1 MPAPL
6 SPDLSS
12 SQTSIAALV
21 LAAGKSTRMKSK
33 TPKTLHKLLGK
44 PIVHFLLEAVQ
55 EAGVERTILIV
66 GHQADAVKSLVG
78 PEYEYVL
85 QEEQLGTGHAVIM
98 AEPLLGDWQGA
109 VLVVPGDAPLIT
121 ASVLRELI
129 ERHNTRQAS
138 ATLLTAVLEDA
149 GSYGR
154 ILRSSNSES
163 VVGIV
168 EAKDASSDELKIKEI
183 NTSVYLFDSQALF
196 AALKT
201 IRPANAQGEYY
212 LTDVISKFVQDGL
225 TVEALISSDPDIGRG
240 INTRI
245 ELVELS
251 AILRDRV
258 QRELMLSG
266 VTIIDPATTHIDAG
280 VQIGQDSIIH
290 PFTILSGVTDIGEDC
305 EIGPG
310 ARITDSRIG
319 NGVSIKDSFVVA
331 SEVGDG
337 TRIGPFA
344 NLRPGSIVGKNVK
357 IGDFIELK
365 GTEVAD
371 NVSVG
376 HFAYLGDASVGSGT
390 NVGAGVITCNWDGA
404 TKSKTTIGSNVFLGS
419 NTTLVAP
426 VSVGDGAF
434 TAAGSIITENVPE
447 DALAIGRAR
456 QVNKENWARERA
468 EKKRAERSNGH

>member
-6 SPDLSS
+6 SPDQPM
-12 SQTSIAALV
+12 SQTPIAALV

-44 PIVHFLLEAVQ
+44 PIIHFLLEAVQ
-55 EAGVERTILIV
+55 EAGVERTILVV
-66 GHQADAVKSLVG
+66 GHQADAVKELVG

-98 AEPLLGDWQGA
+98 AEPLLGDWKGA

-121 ASVLRELI
+121 AGVLRELI
-129 ERHNTRQAS
+129 QRHTSS
-138 ATLLTAVLEDA
+138 AAAATVLTAVLDDA

-154 ILRSSNSES
+154 IVRNASADSI
-163 VVGIV
+163 VGIV
-168 EAKDASSDELKIKEI
+168 EAKDATSEELKIQEI
-183 NTSVYLFDSQALF
+183 NTSVYLFNSVALF
-196 AALKT
+196 SALKS

-212 LTDVISKFVQDGL
+212 LTDVVGHFVREGL
-225 TVEALISSDPDIGRG
+225 IVDALVSSDPDIGRG
-240 INTRI
+240 INTRV
-245 ELVELS
+245 EMVELS

-280 VQIGQDSIIH
+280 VQIGQDTIIQ

-310 ARITDSRIG
+310 ARITDSKIG

-344 NLRPGSIVGKNVK
+344 NLRPGSTVGRNVK

-365 GTEVAD
+365 GTDIAD

-404 TKSKTTIGSNVFLGS
+404 VKSKTIIGSNVFLGS

-426 VSVGDGAF
+426 VSVGDGSF
-434 TAAGSIITENVPE
+434 TAAGSVITENVPE

-456 QVNKENWARERA
+456 QINKEEWAVR
-468 EKKRAERSNGH
+468 KRAERPNRH

>member
-1 MPAPL
+1 
-6 SPDLSS
+6 
-12 SQTSIAALV
+12 
-21 LAAGKSTRMKSK
+21 MKSK

-44 PIVHFLLEAVQ
+44 PIIHFLLEAVQ

-85 QEEQLGTGHAVIM
+85 QEQQLGTGHAVM
-98 AEPLLGDWQGA
+98 MSEPLLADWQGS

-121 ASVLRELI
+121 PQVLRDLI
-129 ERHNTRQAS
+129 EHHNSKGAA

-154 ILRSSNSES
+154 
-163 VVGIV
+163 VVRHAAAGTVTGIV
-168 EAKDASSDELKIKEI
+168 EAKDATSDELKIQEI
-183 NTSVYLFDSQALF
+183 NTSVYLFDSKALF
-196 AALKT
+196 SALKT
-201 IRPANAQGEYY
+201 IKPANAQGEYY
-212 LTDVISKFVQDGL
+212 LTDVIGSFVNDGL
-225 TVEALISSDPDIGRG
+225 AVEALVSSDPDIGRG
-240 INTRI
+240 INTRV

-280 VQIGQDSIIH
+280 VQIGQDTIIH

-319 NGVSIKDSFVVA
+319 NGVNIRDSFVVA

-344 NLRPGSIVGKNVK
+344 NLRPGSTVGKNVK

-365 GTEVAD
+365 GTEIAD

-376 HFAYLGDASVGSGT
+376 HFAYLGDASIGSGT

-404 TKSKTTIGSNVFLGS
+404 IKSKTTVGSNVFLGS

-434 TAAGSIITENVPE
+434 TAAGSVITENVPE

-456 QVNKENWARERA
+456 QVVKEGWAA
-468 EKKRAERSNGH
+468 KKRSERPERH